1 MYSLAK
7 RLITEKDIR
16 RKVALL
22 ENLVNHPQL
31 TARELAERIQTT
43 QRTVF
48 NDIQGLRMELPEGWS
63 LEADGN
69 NGLSLT
75 STEHATTNEVWEYFM
90 KDSISIQIVR
100 ELLSSKSV
108 QVQSF
113 LHAQGISF
121 ETLKRHLNK
130 LNKELKAFQLKISV
144 SAASF
149 EWAGDESSIR
159 IFYHRLLLPFTHNNF
174 FFDEYPIHQANYAH
188 FLRRINRTLLKV
200 DTEEV
205 FGTCWFFINTI
216 RIKSGCLIED
226 MTFEKNDILFNLYQE
241 ELEKLYTLEG
251 IHLNPTEA
259 FFAFFAFM
267 ESWNYSTPPT
277 DELKN
282 ILLKNYELLYSSCG
296 QFMNQLIEKLHQP
309 KLEDSPLLDN
319 LVLFLLKY
327 YESRRLSDRFLL
339 EYQELFPFSQQR
351 FPALYQL
358 IQEEVASYEL
368 TYLPHSGYVLNTI
381 TLLVQEA
388 MYLVS
393 PKQITAYFLFQ
404 GEPAWK
410 NFLFRELQ
418 DLTGNRVQVEAVNTD
433 GLENAQLVEDDLII
447 SNYPLAKKYK
457 QTIVYI
463 SSIPTQN
470 ELQELRELIV
480 PLYL

>member
-16 RKVALL
+16 RKVELL

-31 TARELAERIQTT
+31 TAKELAERIQTT

-48 NDIQGLRMELPEGWS
+48 NDIQGLRMELPEGWT

-69 NGLSLT
+69 NGLSLI

-113 LHAQGISF
+113 LLSQGISF
-121 ETLKRHLNK
+121 ETLKRHLAK
-130 LNKELKAFQLKISV
+130 LNKELKMFQLKIKV
-144 SAASF
+144 SATSF
-149 EWAGDESSIR
+149 EWIGEESSIR

-188 FLRRINRTLLKV
+188 FLRRIDRTMLKV

-216 RIKSGCLIED
+216 RIKTGCLIEE
-226 MTFEKNDILFNLYQE
+226 MTFEKKDVLFQLYQE
-241 ELEKLYTLEG
+241 ELEKLYASEG
-251 IHLNPTEA
+251 LNLKSTES

-267 ESWNYSTPPT
+267 ESWNYSAPPT
-277 DELKN
+277 EELRE
-282 ILLKNYELLYSSCG
+282 ILNKNYVSLFSSCRT
-296 QFMNQLIEKLHQP
+296 FMNQLIERLNQP
-309 KLEDSPLLDN
+309 KLDDSPLLDN
-319 LVLFLLKY
+319 FVLFLLKY
-327 YESRRLSDRFLL
+327 YESRRLSDKFLL
-339 EYQELFPFSQQR
+339 EYQELFPFSQQQ
-351 FPALYQL
+351 FPELYQL
-358 IQEEVASYEL
+358 IREEIASYEL
-368 TYLPHSGYVLNTI
+368 TYLPHSSYVLNTI

-388 MYLVS
+388 LYLVC
-393 PKQITAYFLFQ
+393 PKQVTAYFLFQ

-410 NFLFRELQ
+410 NFLFREIQ
-418 DLTGNRVQVEAVNTD
+418 DLAGNRVQVQAINTD
-433 GLENAQLVEDDLII
+433 GLDKSQLRDDDFII
-447 SNYPLAKKYK
+447 SNYPLTEKYE
-457 QTIVYI
+457 QTLIYI

-470 ELQELRELIV
+470 ELQELRELIL
-480 PLYL
+480 PFYL

>member
-31 TARELAERIQTT
+31 TAKELAERIHTT

-48 NDIQGLRMELPEGWS
+48 NDIQGLRLELPEGWT

-90 KDSISIQIVR
+90 KDSISIQIVK
-100 ELLSSKSV
+100 ELLSSKNV

-113 LHAQGISF
+113 LHSQGISF
-121 ETLKRHLNK
+121 ETLKRHLAK
-130 LNKELKAFQLKISV
+130 LNKELKTFQLKIKV
-144 SAASF
+144 SAVSF
-149 EWAGDESSIR
+149 EWIGDESSIR

-174 FFDEYPIHQANYAH
+174 FFDDYPIHQANYAH
-188 FLRRINRTLLKV
+188 FLRRIARTLLNV
-200 DTEEV
+200 DTEEM

-226 MTFEKNDILFNLYQE
+226 MTFEKRDVLFKLYQE
-241 ELEKLYTLEG
+241 ELEKLYASEG
-251 IHLNPTEA
+251 IQLNPTEA

-267 ESWNYSTPPT
+267 ESWNYSAPPT
-277 DELKN
+277 DELKK
-282 ILLKNYELLYSSCG
+282 ILLEKYDVLFSSCRE
-296 QFMNQLIEKLHQP
+296 FMNQLIKQLNQP

-327 YESRRLSDRFLL
+327 YESRRLSDKFLL
-339 EYQELFPFSQQR
+339 EYQELFPFSQQQ

-358 IQEEVASYEL
+358 IQDEITKYEL

-381 TLLVQEA
+381 TLLVREA
-388 MYLVS
+388 LYLVS
-393 PKQITAYFLFQ
+393 PKQATAYFLFQ

-418 DLTGNRVQVEAVNTD
+418 DLAGNRIQVKAVNTD
-433 GLENAQLVEDDLII
+433 GLDKSRLIEDDLII
-447 SNYPLAKKYK
+447 ANYPLTEKYE

-470 ELQELRELIV
+470 ELQELRELIL
-480 PLYL
+480 PFYL